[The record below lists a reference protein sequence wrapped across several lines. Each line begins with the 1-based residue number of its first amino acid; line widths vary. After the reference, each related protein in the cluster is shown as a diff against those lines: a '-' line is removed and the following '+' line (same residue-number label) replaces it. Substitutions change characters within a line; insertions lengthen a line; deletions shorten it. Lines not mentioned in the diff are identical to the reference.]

1 MMVVGEITD
10 PVEILIMTGEREA
23 EVVVMDSLNGETDP
37 GICSHLL
44 SEFPDLLILAL
55 SPGLEQA
62 IIYRQSISKELLLN
76 LSEKEI
82 LSAIRQAR
90 PDNKN

>member
-1 MMVVGEITD
+1 MVVGEITD